1 MIRGVKAGIVG
12 AGGLAL
18 LAALALGGC
27 SMSDPAAQGAAP
39 AIAAVGAGVTNDVA
53 ITGPDV
59 PGGSNEDFI
68 VNVGRRTYF
77 GAGSAELDDTARLTL
92 DKQLDWLDK
101 YTRYKVKIEGFADD
115 PGSPEANRAL
125 GMRRANAVLAYFAS
139 KGLPANRMRAKTF
152 GNDKARLVRSCDDI
166 GCKAQ
171 NRRTVT
177 VLDTENGA

>member
-1 MIRGVKAGIVG
+1 MFFAEKYSRAST
-12 AGGLAL
+12 GGLAILAL
-18 LAALALGGC
+18 LALAGC
-27 SMSDPAAQGAAP
+27 SSIAP
-39 AIAAVGAGVTNDVA
+39 VANLEPQAAAVASDQP

-77 GAGSAELDDTARLTL
+77 GASSAELDDTAKATL
-92 DKQLDWLDK
+92 DKQLEWLGK
-101 YTRYKVKIEGFADD
+101 YPRYKVKIEGFADD
-115 PGSPEANRAL
+115 PGSPEANKSL
-125 GMRRANAVLAYFAS
+125 GMRRANAVLAYFSS
-139 KGLPANRMRAKTF
+139 KGLPASRMRAKSF
-152 GNDKARLVRSCDDI
+152 GSDKARLVRSCNDI